1 MVADSAAQ
9 IKQLQAEIAELKREN
24 ARLTAL
30 NNRAEEK
37 LFAALDGNGLCLW
50 EQHVPSGNLTL
61 FNVKWGELL
70 GFSREEL
77 RAHVDS
83 WKSKLHPEDKEWVI
97 KAFEDHVN
105 GKADYY
111 QVVHR
116 MLHKDGSIT
125 WVSDRG
131 RIVERLP
138 DGTPLRMMGSHIDIT
153 QEKRYELDLARLAH
167 SDPLTNLMNRQAIT
181 TAFDELL
188 QPGQRGRAGL
198 SFVKYVNQR
207 KSLT

>member
-83 WKSKLHPEDKEWVI
+83 WKSKLHPEDKDWVI
-97 KAFEDHVN
+97 
-105 GKADYY
+105 
-111 QVVHR
+111 
-116 MLHKDGSIT
+116 
-125 WVSDRG
+125 
-131 RIVERLP
+131 
-138 DGTPLRMMGSHIDIT
+138 
-153 QEKRYELDLARLAH
+153 
-167 SDPLTNLMNRQAIT
+167 
-181 TAFDELL
+181 
-188 QPGQRGRAGL
+188 
-198 SFVKYVNQR
+198 
-207 KSLT
+207 